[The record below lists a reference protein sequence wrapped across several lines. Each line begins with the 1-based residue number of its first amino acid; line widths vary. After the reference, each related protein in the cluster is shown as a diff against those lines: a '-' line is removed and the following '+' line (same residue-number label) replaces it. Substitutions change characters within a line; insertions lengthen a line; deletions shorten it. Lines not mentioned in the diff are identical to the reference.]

1 MKRELSKLE
10 ESTPVI
16 QLVVSVDEKLLKAG
30 CDEVQASFSRK
41 SEHCNPS
48 DFKLVVSSHG
58 SKNVYL
64 NIHPLGSSEAFH
76 KSNSNQLELKVES
89 STLTEINSV
98 QDLLI
103 SERAIAVKSNQ
114 VFYPV
119 RSVPNGEM
127 EVSVTVMGKHIV
139 SSPTI
144 VNMED
149 TNAAVDETNSLMTL
163 SLAVDTHYEK
173 EECST

>member
-41 SEHCNPS
+41 SEH
-48 DFKLVVSSHG
+48 
-58 SKNVYL
+58 YL
-64 NIHPLGSSEAFH
+64 NIHTLGSSEAFH
-76 KSNSNQLELKVES
+76 KSNCNQLELKVES